1 MTRPYPL
8 DRTRNIGIIA
18 HIDAGKTTVT
28 ERILFVTGVI
38 HRTGE
43 VHNGTTTMDY
53 TEQERRKGI
62 TITAAATTCL
72 WDGHRIT
79 IIDTP
84 GHVDFTVEVERS
96 LRVLD
101 GGVVVLDGVAGVE
114 PQSETVWRQADRYNV
129 PRIVFANKMDR
140 TGASF
145 ARCLEM
151 LRDRLGA
158 NAVAVQIPIG
168 LENDFRG
175 VVDLVAMRAVRY
187 HDGDPHGLAPV
198 DGPIPPELRDE
209 AARYRHELLERVA
222 LTDDALMAVYLERG
236 DLDRAQLRA
245 GLRAATIAGRLN
257 PVLCGSALTN
267 KGVQPLLDAVLAYL
281 PSPSDVPP
289 AVGVLPDEG
298 GEAVRLAADD
308 KAPFAALAF
317 KVVSDRFVGRLVYA
331 RVYSGT
337 LRAGAPVLNAT
348 SGRRERVGRLVRMHA
363 DRREDIEVVY
373 AGDIAAFVRLK
384 GAGTG
389 DTLCDPAAPIVL
401 ESIGFPEPVVSVA
414 VEPRGSDDGDRLGG
428 ALARLAD
435 EDPTFRVRSDPETG
449 QTVIAGMGELHL
461 EILVDRLLSEY
472 NVLATTGQPR
482 VAYRETVT
490 WQARAE
496 GRWIH
501 QTGGGG
507 QWGHVWLELAPLER
521 GAGLQF
527 ATRVAGGAVPREYFS
542 AVEAGVR
549 EAAAAGVVAGYP
561 VTDARVTL
569 VDGSAHEKDSSELAF
584 KLAASLA
591 FKEGVR
597 QAGPAILEPLMRV
610 EVVAPETLV
619 GDVLGDLV
627 ARRGQVLGTEVDG
640 GGRALVI
647 QALVPLAEL
656 FGYVGNLRSLTEGR
670 AYSSMQP
677 SHYDLAPSTVTEQV
691 IRKGTV

>member
-72 WDGHRIT
+72 WDDHRIT

-145 ARCLEM
+145 ARCLDM
-151 LRDRLGA
+151 LRDRLAA
-158 NAVAVQIPIG
+158 NAVPVQMPIG

-175 VVDLVAMRAVRY
+175 VVDLVTMRAVRY

-198 DGPIPPELRDE
+198 DGPIPTELRDE

-222 LTDDALMAVYLERG
+222 LTDDALMAAYLERG

-245 GLRAATIAGRLN
+245 GLRAATVAGRLN

-267 KGVQPLLDAVLAYL
+267 KGIQPLLDAVVAYL

-289 AVGVLPDEG
+289 AIGVLPDEG
-298 GEAVRLAADD
+298 GEAVRPADD
-308 KAPFAALAF
+308 AAPFAALAF

-337 LRAGAPVLNAT
+337 LRAGAPALNAT
-348 SGRRERVGRLVRMHA
+348 TGRKERVGRLVRMHA
-363 DRREDIEVVY
+363 DRREDIEAVY

-384 GAGTG
+384 GVGTG
-389 DTLCDPAAPIVL
+389 DTLCDPAAPIAL

-414 VEPRGSDDGDRLGG
+414 IEPRGSDDGDRLGN

-461 EILVDRLLSEY
+461 EILVDRLRSEY

-490 WQARAE
+490 RRARAE

-507 QWGHVWLELAPLER
+507 QWGHVWLELEPLKR
-521 GAGLQF
+521 GVGLQF
-527 ATRVAGGAVPREYFS
+527 ATRVAGGTVPREYFS

-549 EAAAAGVVAGYP
+549 EAASAGVVAGYP

-584 KLAASLA
+584 KLAASIA
-591 FKEGVR
+591 FKDGVR
-597 QAGPAILEPLMRV
+597 QAAPALLEPLMRV
-610 EVVAPETLV
+610 EVVTPEV
-619 GDVLGDLV
+619 VIGDVLGDLA
-627 ARRGQVLGTEVDG
+627 ARRGQVLSTEADG
-640 GGRALVI
+640 SGRALTI
-647 QALVPLAEL
+647 RALAPLAEL

-670 AYSSMQP
+670 AYSAMQL
-677 SHYDLAPSTVTEQV
+677 SHYDLAPSTVADRV
-691 IRKGTV
+691 IRKAAG